1 MKLAIL
7 AQSWLLD
14 KTITINGTLVQL
26 HNLSRAFALK
36 GIEVHYITSTND
48 KNKPSED
55 EEFGI
60 HFHWFKAKKGLN
72 GWKQNLKNYE
82 RILNEVHPDAIYV
95 RGRNT
100 MQLVAGKYAKKHNI
114 NYVWGTNGED
124 SAEFY
129 KNKQRLFST
138 KKSFVKKLMLL
149 PFKLQEDW
157 VINKGMK
164 MSPIII
170 NQSINQQ
177 KRTKENLNVEGV
189 LLPSYFLPSE
199 NVNQKKNQILWLAT
213 LAPNKQPD
221 LFVNLL
227 SKVELKDWKGII
239 GGGTSDKNYEQKIKD
254 SARNLAIDIVGKIAF
269 SESFNYYESARLYV
283 NTSRPDSD
291 GLPNAYIQSWLSG
304 TPVLSLHHDPNN
316 WMRDKNIGFCAH
328 GDMKLLEKK
337 LQELIDNP
345 SIIDDMSKKSLNFGL
360 ETFANNNTINTYIDL
375 FQALK

>member
-36 GIEVHYITSTND
+36 GIEVHYIASTND

-55 EEFGI
+55 KEFGI
-60 HFHWFKAKKGLN
+60 HFHWFQAEKGLN

-95 RGRNT
+95 RGRNI
-100 MQLVAGKYAKKHNI
+100 MQFVAGKYSVKHGV

-157 VINKGMK
+157 VINKGMR

-177 KRTKENLNVEGV
+177 KRTKENLNVEGI

-199 NVNQKKNQILWLAT
+199 NLNKKKNQILWLAT

-221 LFVNLL
+221 LFVKLL
-227 SKVELKDWKGII
+227 SNVQLKDWKGVI

-254 SARNLAIDIVGKIAF
+254 SAKNLAIDIVGKIAF
-269 SESFNYYESARLYV
+269 SESFNYYESAKLYV

-328 GDMKLLEKK
+328 GDMELLKNK

-345 SIIDDMSKKSLNFGL
+345 SIIDDMSKKSLDFGL
-360 ETFANNNTINTYIDL
+360 ETFANSNTIDTYIGL
-375 FQALK
+375 FEVKK

>member
-36 GIEVHYITSTND
+36 GIEVHYIASTND

-60 HFHWFKAKKGLN
+60 HFHWFQAEKGLN

-100 MQLVAGKYAKKHNI
+100 MQLVAGRYAKKHNI

-124 SAEFY
+124 SAEFF

-138 KKSFVKKLMLL
+138 NKSFVKKMMLL

-199 NVNQKKNQILWLAT
+199 NVNQKKKQILWLAT

-254 SARNLAIDIVGKIAF
+254 SAKNLAIEIVGKIAF

-328 GDMKLLEKK
+328 GDMNLLEKK

-345 SIIDDMSKKSLNFGL
+345 SIIEDMSKKSLDFGL
-360 ETFANNNTINTYIDL
+360 ETFANSSTLETYIGL
-375 FQALK
+375 FEAKK

>member
-36 GIEVHYITSTND
+36 GIEVHYIASTND

-60 HFHWFKAKKGLN
+60 HFHWFQAEKGLN

-100 MQLVAGKYAKKHNI
+100 MQLVAGKYAKKHII

-124 SAEFY
+124 SAEFF

-138 KKSFVKKLMLL
+138 KKSFVKKMMLL

-157 VINKGMK
+157 VINKGMR

-177 KRTKENLNVEGV
+177 KRTKENLNIEGV